1 MLKKKANEFLK
12 GNGGVV
18 EGGQIETMPDV
29 KLARGAN
36 QCSSWESGR
45 GTEVALVMES
55 FVVGKSGLLYAG
67 D

>member
-1 MLKKKANEFLK
+1 M
-12 GNGGVV
+12 
-18 EGGQIETMPDV
+18 MPDV

-36 QCSSWESGR
+36 QRSSWESGR

-55 FVVGKSGLLYAG
+55 LVVGKPGLLYPG